1 MSITIFSFAMSV
13 LFSTI
18 FIAAIHVLRN
28 RDFFLRSFGVHT
40 ILFLYALCFFR
51 ALVVL
56 ELPFALPV
64 GLRSAY
70 SQAFEALWSA
80 RMQVDDASIRLP
92 LVLCGVWLVVAATLI
107 LQFFWMN
114 QKVAQKLSWCC
125 GNPTSFAG
133 GMLTRVKSESRRKL
147 DVSLCVCPMLDVP
160 MGIGVFQKQILLPDA
175 AYTREET
182 YYILKHEYAHFCN
195 RDLLIKFL
203 VRMFCCVFWWNP
215 AVYLL
220 KRDIAQILEIKC
232 DMKATEGFSKKER
245 LEYLLTIV
253 RVLKG
258 VDDPD
263 RGASSILATGM
274 ICRKN
279 GGDIRE
285 RFELMAREVR
295 PVGRVCQGAF
305 LSLAVTAVVL
315 SYTFVLQSAFDSPV
329 EDIFTDSSVQEID
342 TIGEYIVQEKSGKY
356 TLVLATGEKV
366 PISDKTVEV
375 YASCGIEIKV
385 EE

>member
-1 MSITIFSFAMSV
+1 M
-13 LFSTI
+13 
-18 FIAAIHVLRN
+18 
-28 RDFFLRSFGVHT
+28 
-40 ILFLYALCFFR
+40 
-51 ALVVL
+51 
-56 ELPFALPV
+56 
-64 GLRSAY
+64 
-70 SQAFEALWSA
+70 
-80 RMQVDDASIRLP
+80 
-92 LVLCGVWLVVAATLI
+92 
-107 LQFFWMN
+107 
-114 QKVAQKLSWCC
+114 
-125 GNPTSFAG
+125 
-133 GMLTRVKSESRRKL
+133 
-147 DVSLCVCPMLDVP
+147 
-160 MGIGVFQKQILLPDA
+160 
-175 AYTREET
+175 
-182 YYILKHEYAHFCN
+182 
-195 RDLLIKFL
+195 
-203 VRMFCCVFWWNP
+203 FWWNP

-285 RFELMAREVR
+285 RFELMAREAR

-315 SYTFVLQSAFDSPV
+315 SYTFVLQSAFDPPV

>member
-64 GLRSAY
+64 GLRNAY

-125 GNPTSFAG
+125 GSPSSFAEG
-133 GMLTRVKSESRRKL
+133 VLARVKSESRRKP
-147 DVSLCVCPMLDVP
+147 DVSLRVCPVLDVP

-195 RDLLIKFL
+195 RDLIIKFL

-258 VDDPD
+258 TDDPD
-263 RGASSILATGM
+263 HEAPSILATGM

-285 RFELMAREVR
+285 RFELMAREAR

-315 SYTFVLQSAFDSPV
+315 SYTFVLQSAFDPPV
-329 EDIFTDSSVQEID
+329 EDIFTDGVVQEVI
-342 TIGEYIVQEKSGKY
+342 TTGAYILEHKNGSY
-356 TLVLATGEKV
+356 SLVLLDGTEIPLTDMAAQ
-366 PISDKTVEV
+366 IYIDAN
-375 YASCGIEIKV
+375 YAVSK